1 MNGLSGSDS
10 PERGLLPYSVILAAT
25 NGNPEA
31 MELVIQHYAGY
42 IAYLSIRKVRDENGG
57 FYFGVDNDMRERLKT
72 KLMSAVLS
80 FNAEIPG

>member
-31 MELVIQHYAGY
+31 MKLVIQHYAGY
-42 IAYLSIRKVRDENGG
+42 IAYLSMRKVKDENGG
-57 FYFGVDNDMRERLKT
+57 IYFGVNNDMRERLKA

>member
-25 NGNPEA
+25 NEA
-31 MELVIQHYAGY
+31 MKLVIQHYAGY
-42 IAYLSIRKVRDENGG
+42 IAYLSMRKVKDENGG
-57 FYFGVDNDMRERLKT
+57 IYFGVNNDMRERLKA